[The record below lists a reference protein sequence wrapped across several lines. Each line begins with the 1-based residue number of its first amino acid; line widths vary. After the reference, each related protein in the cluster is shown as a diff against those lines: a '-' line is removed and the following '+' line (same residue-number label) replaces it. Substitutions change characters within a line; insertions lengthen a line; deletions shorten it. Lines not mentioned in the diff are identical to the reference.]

1 MEEKHGEKK
10 DQVES
15 SERRKQ
21 ERRGGND
28 ERRTREQVM
37 KEGQETTESINAGV
51 SC

>member
-10 DQVES
+10 DQGES
-15 SERRKQ
+15 SEK
-21 ERRGGND
+21 ERGND